1 MTRPIEEEIVAYID
15 GEIGDAAR
23 AAFEARMANDPA
35 LANDVRRHRDLVE
48 RLRAAY
54 PDREDKVFD
63 TQALAALGLGDAT
76 VVELSAPRG
85 QWRGRVMPR
94 PWWAGA
100 IAASLVCGI
109 LIGRAIP
116 AGPGG
121 QDIVTDRQGQLVA
134 ASSLDRALTG
144 QDDGGAGA
152 IKVGMTFRT
161 ANGYCRTF
169 RLADGNAGLGC
180 RSGDHWSL
188 LALVKGQ
195 AEKPRSADFR
205 LAGDEFP
212 PSLMSEVDARIV
224 GSPLTPSDVEKAR
237 RARWR

>member
-1 MTRPIEEEIVAYID
+1 MTRPIEEEIVAYVD
-15 GEIGDAAR
+15 GEMADAAR

-35 LANDVRRHRDLVE
+35 LAGEVSRHRETIE

-54 PDREDKVFD
+54 PEREDKAFD
-63 TQALAALGLGDAT
+63 APALTALGLGEAE
-76 VVELSAPRG
+76 VVEFSV
-85 QWRGRVMPR
+85 GRRRRATILAR

-109 LIGRAIP
+109 LIGRVIP

-121 QDIVTDRQGQLVA
+121 QDIVADRYGQLVA
-134 ASSLDRALTG
+134 AASLDRALTS
-144 QDDGGAGA
+144 QNDGSAGA
-152 IKVGMTFRT
+152 IKVGMTFR
-161 ANGYCRTF
+161 AADGFCRTF

-180 RSGDHWSL
+180 RTGDQWSI
-188 LALVKGQ
+188 LALVKGR
-195 AEKPRSADFR
+195 AEEPRSADFR

-224 GSPLTPSDVEKAR
+224 GTPLTPSEVEKAR
-237 RARWR
+237 RARWH

>member
-1 MTRPIEEEIVAYID
+1 MTRPIEEDIVAYID
-15 GEIGDAAR
+15 GELAEAER
-23 AAFEARMANDPA
+23 AAFEARMAKEPA
-35 LANDVRRHRDLVE
+35 LADEVRRQRDLVE
-48 RLRAAY
+48 RLRSAY
-54 PDREDKVFD
+54 PDGEDKAFD
-63 TQALAALGLGDAT
+63 AQALAALGLGDTT
-76 VVELSAPRG
+76 VVELSAARTKR
-85 QWRGRVMPR
+85 RGRVMPR

-116 AGPGG
+116 QRPAQ
-121 QDIVTDRQGQLVA
+121 QDIVVDRQGQLVA
-134 ASSLDRALTG
+134 AASLDRALTR

-169 RLADGNAGLGC
+169 RLADGNAGMGC
-180 RSGDHWSL
+180 RLADRWSI
-188 LALVKGQ
+188 LALVKGR
-195 AEKPRSADFR
+195 AEEPRSADFR

-224 GSPLTPSDVEKAR
+224 GSPLTPTDVEKAR
-237 RARWR
+237 RAQWR